1 MNKFLKRKTN
11 IKIILFSLIVL
22 FTLLVGS
29 FILTKPN
36 LTQPTMNFNE
46 FMTLVKSNKVDSV
59 IMDIDSFMMNI
70 KLKNGA
76 TGLVINPN
84 YREFIRELLDAG
96 INVKFNNTIGPDTL
110 ITMYVYL
117 LVFILI
123 LSILILSIISLYK
136 FIKTHPFNFNE
147 EINMI
152 KSDVNLNNIIGLENI
167 KEDLCYITTC
177 LKGPAS
183 IKSFGI
189 EPIKRLLIEGD
200 YGTGKTL
207 LSKAIAGEI
216 NANLLGYDGSNFLD
230 KFSIQKLNNIFE
242 TARFNKPSIILID
255 NLDVLFLNIQNFSQL
270 KIFCFNLIKN
280 LNELDE
286 NTLFIAT
293 IRNKMLLCNYL
304 NINRDFD
311 KIISIPNL
319 EDNLNKDIL
328 IKSFLK
334 NNSFEDN
341 LKIEEIIKML
351 PNKFS
356 AGEIELLINRS
367 IEESIKSNDNGLI
380 KKEYIKKSL
389 SNYLEAK
396 I

>member
-1 MNKFLKRKTN
+1 MNKFLKRKIT
-11 IKIILFSLIVL
+11 IKIILFSLIIL

-36 LTQPTMNFNE
+36 LTQPTMNFSE

-59 IMDIDSFMMNI
+59 IMDTDSFMMNI
-70 KLKNGA
+70 KLKNGN

-110 ITMYVYL
+110 ITMYMYL
-117 LVFILI
+117 LIFILI

-147 EINMI
+147 ENNMI
-152 KSDVNLNNIIGLENI
+152 KSDVNFNNIIGLESI
-167 KEDLCYITTC
+167 KEDLCYITTG
-177 LKGPAS
+177 LKEAAS

-216 NANLLGYDGSNFLD
+216 NANLLSYDGSDFLD
-230 KFSIQKLNNIFE
+230 KFAIQKLNNIFKI
-242 TARFNKPSIILID
+242 AKFNKPCIILID
-255 NLDVLFLNIQNFSQL
+255 NLDVLFLNVQNSSEL
-270 KIFCFNLIKN
+270 KILCSNLIKN
-280 LNELDE
+280 SGELDE

-293 IRNKMLLCNYL
+293 IRNKIPLYDYL

-319 EDNLNKDIL
+319 EDNLQKDIL

-334 NNSFEDN
+334 DNFFEDN

-356 AGEIELLINRS
+356 VGEIKLLINKS
-367 IEESIKSNDNGLI
+367 IEESVKSDDKGLI
-380 KKEYIKKSL
+380 KKEHVEKSL
-389 SNYLEAK
+389 SSYLKTK

>member
-1 MNKFLKRKTN
+1 MNKFLKKKTN
-11 IKIILFSLIVL
+11 IKIVLFSLIIL
-22 FTLLVGS
+22 FTLLGGS

-46 FMTLVKSNKVDSV
+46 FMTLVSSNKVDSV
-59 IMDIDSFMMNI
+59 IMNTDSFMMNV
-70 KLKNGA
+70 KLKNGNSE
-76 TGLVINPN
+76 LVINPN

-110 ITMYVYL
+110 ITMYIYL
-117 LVFILI
+117 LIFILI

-147 EINMI
+147 ENNII
-152 KSDVNLNNIIGLENI
+152 KSDVNLNNIIGLESI
-167 KEDLCYITTC
+167 KEDLGYITTC

-183 IKSFGI
+183 IKAFGI

-207 LSKAIAGEI
+207 LSKAIAGEV
-216 NANLLGYDGSNFLD
+216 NAKLLSYDGSDFLD
-230 KFSIQKLNNIFE
+230 KFSIQKLNNIFK
-242 TARFNKPSIILID
+242 TARFNKPCIILID
-255 NLDVLFLNIQNFSQL
+255 NLDALFLNIQNFSEL

-293 IRNKMLLCNYL
+293 IRNKMLLYDYL

-319 EDNLNKDIL
+319 EDNFQKDIL

-341 LKIEEIIKML
+341 LKLEEIIKML
-351 PNKFS
+351 PNELS
-356 AGEIELLINRS
+356 AGEIKLLINKS
-367 IEESIKSNDNGLI
+367 IEESIKSNDRELI

-389 SNYLEAK
+389 SNYLKTK